1 MGRRECMAEEDMA
14 EEAAMVAA
22 SEEVDTALEASGGSL
37 SFSHR
42 LRRRSTRR
50 LRRPSSC
57 RPHSRPGAEVEAREE
72 VSRGPATGATDLFV
86 LGIRITRRCI
96 KNRWSF

>member
-1 MGRRECMAEEDMA
+1 MERREEGCLAEVDMA

-57 RPHSRPGAEVEAREE
+57 RLHSRPGAGVEAQVMQE
-72 VSRGPATGATDLFV
+72 VCSRGPVTGATDFKNL
-86 LGIRITRRCI
+86 LGIGLT
-96 KNRWSF
+96 S